1 MTNPNISPM
10 FESLRKTAQMVVDV
24 LKPQIEQLTKGI
36 SESMS
41 QFAKLIRETME
52 EHDLNVKTG
61 WWYVKYIVDDLPAEQ
76 TRTALQNESITKAF
90 TKLIVRECNR
100 NNYAKIH
107 AMRERWLAYDWLKPR
122 RKKILADIIDAHLD
136 KKYTL
141 SIPVAMAQISFLHE
155 AIFPEKKEDRVPYT
169 DKETIKSAQQA
180 NFAKHFDKNS
190 YGRVPASVYFQL
202 YPVYHYFK
210 NVLYASPKLREFQ
223 KTHDPEMFKLSDPNN
238 RGEILHGIKTN
249 YSSEAR
255 SLKQLLLID
264 TILHNINKLP
274 HSKKLL

>member
-1 MTNPNISPM
+1 MTEPNNIPI
-10 FESLRKTAQMVVDV
+10 FESMRRLAQTVVNV
-24 LKPQIEQLTKGI
+24 LKPQIDQLTKNI
-36 SESMS
+36 AESTKE
-41 QFAKLIRETME
+41 FRKLIRETME

-76 TRTALQNESITKAF
+76 TRTALQNEAATKSF

-100 NNYAKIH
+100 DDYAKIH
-107 AMRERWLAYDWLKPR
+107 AMRKRWLAYDWLKPG
-122 RKKILADIIDAHLD
+122 RKKILADIIDAHLN

-155 AIFPEKKEDRVPYT
+155 AIFPEKNEDKIQYT
-169 DKETIKSAQQA
+169 DKESIKSAQRA
-180 NFAKHFDKNS
+180 NFAKHFNKNS